1 MQALPK
7 VGAMIRLPRYPATG
21 IALAVACDTFEILD
35 IECRPPRDGT
45 KETMGAAL
53 SPADVAAWGLYRA
66 RLDKLEEH
74 HGARVMSRLAAG
86 IYAVR
91 RAA

>member
-1 MQALPK
+1 MT
-7 VGAMIRLPRYPATG
+7 RLPRYPAAG
-21 IALAVACDTFEILD
+21 IALAIACDAFEIVD

-53 SPADVAAWGLYRA
+53 SPADAAAWALFRA

-74 HGARVMSRLAAG
+74 YGARVMSRIAAG
-86 IYAVR
+86 VYAVR